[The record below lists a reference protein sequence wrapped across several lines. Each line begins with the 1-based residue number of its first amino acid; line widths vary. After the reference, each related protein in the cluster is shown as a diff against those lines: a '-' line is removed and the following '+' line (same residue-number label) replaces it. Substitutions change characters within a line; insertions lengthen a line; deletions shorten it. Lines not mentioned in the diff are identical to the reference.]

1 MNYLFLALLGLR
13 RWEGFSL
20 VVVSRGYSP
29 VAMRGLLTAV
39 ALLVEHGLGC
49 PRNAGAS

>member
-1 MNYLFLALLGLR
+1 MNYLFVALLGLR
-13 RWEGFSL
+13 CWEGFSL
-20 VVVSRGYSP
+20 VVVSWGYSP
-29 VAMRGLLTAV
+29 VAMRRLLTAV